1 MCQKLSPP
9 SSPSKILRAALW
21 LRLFCFFVG
30 AVRNRALLCVV
41 SAEPRLRPTSD
52 FTRDSQTVMHQLN
65 RTQLKILPIS
75 ERQHKMSVA
84 DVYPLDAEIPPSEN
98 ERLPIVAERIRTAK
112 QNGKPVIWM
121 MGAHVM
127 RRGNSRFIIDL
138 MERGII
144 THLATNG
151 ACAIHDFELAHIGAT
166 LEDVEDYIW
175 DGKFGNWEETGRYLN
190 EAIIRGY
197 QDKLG
202 FGEAVGR
209 LIQEGEE
216 GISFPH
222 RDVSI
227 FAAAYR
233 LGMPITV
240 HKGIGYDIID
250 QHPSADYAA
259 MGWTTGEDFLRF
271 AHSVSQLEGGVF
283 LNLGSAVMG
292 PEVYLKSLS
301 MARNIATQ
309 RGEEIR
315 HFTTANF
322 DLIDFPDFQDEGAPT
337 DAHYYHRPKKTI
349 LIRTVK
355 DGGESYHISGDFA
368 VTVPQLYRLVT
379 TSLAM

>member
-1 MCQKLSPP
+1 MDK
-9 SSPSKILRAALW
+9 
-21 LRLFCFFVG
+21 
-30 AVRNRALLCVV
+30 
-41 SAEPRLRPTSD
+41 
-52 FTRDSQTVMHQLN
+52 LN
-65 RTQLKILPIS
+65 RNQLTVLPLS
-75 ERQHKMSVA
+75 ERRHKMTVA
-84 DVYPLDAEIPPSEN
+84 DVYPLDAEILPCEN
-98 ERLPIVAERIRTAK
+98 PALPIVADRIAK
-112 QNGKPVIWM
+112 AHREGRQVIWM

-138 MERGII
+138 MERRIL
-144 THLATNG
+144 THIATNG

-190 EAIIRGY
+190 EAIVRGY
-197 QDKLG
+197 EDRIG

-209 LIQEGEE
+209 LIQKDEMD
-216 GISFPH
+216 IAFPH
-222 RDVSI
+222 RDVSM

-233 LGMPITV
+233 LGVPFTV
-240 HKGIGYDIID
+240 HKGIGFDIID
-250 QHPSADYAA
+250 QHPAADYAA

-301 MARNIATQ
+301 MARNIASQ
-309 RGEEIR
+309 RDEEIR

-322 DLIDFPDFQDEGAPT
+322 DLIDFPDFRDEGSPT

-355 DGGESYHISGDFA
+355 DGGEGYHISGDFS
-368 VTVPQLYRLVT
+368 VTVPQLYRSVI
-379 TSLAM
+379 TSL

>member
-1 MCQKLSPP
+1 MIK
-9 SSPSKILRAALW
+9 
-21 LRLFCFFVG
+21 
-30 AVRNRALLCVV
+30 
-41 SAEPRLRPTSD
+41 
-52 FTRDSQTVMHQLN
+52 LN
-65 RTQLKILPIS
+65 REQLTILPLS
-75 ERQHKMSVA
+75 ERQHKMTVA
-84 DVYPLDAEIPPSEN
+84 DVYPLDADPPPCEN
-98 ERLPIVAERIRTAK
+98 PSLHIVADRIVEAYRTQK
-112 QNGKPVIWM
+112 QVIWM

-138 MERGII
+138 MERRVI
-144 THLATNG
+144 THVATNG

-166 LEDVEDYIW
+166 LEDVEDYIR

-190 EAIIRGY
+190 EAIVRGY
-197 QDKLG
+197 QDSIG
-202 FGEAVGR
+202 FGAAIGR
-209 LIQEGEE
+209 LIQEGEQ
-216 GISFPH
+216 GIPFPH
-222 RDVSI
+222 REVSM

-233 LGMPITV
+233 LGVPFTV

-259 MGWTTGEDFLRF
+259 MGWTTGEDFLCF
-271 AHSVSQLEGGVF
+271 AHSVSRLEGGVF

-301 MARNIATQ
+301 MARNIAAQ

-322 DLIDFPDFQDEGAPT
+322 DLIDFADFQDEGSPT

-355 DGGESYHISGDFA
+355 DGGEGYHISGDFS
-368 VTVPQLYRLVT
+368 VTVPQLYHLIVA
-379 TSLAM
+379 SL

>member
-1 MCQKLSPP
+1 MHQ
-9 SSPSKILRAALW
+9 
-21 LRLFCFFVG
+21 F
-30 AVRNRALLCVV
+30 NRA
-41 SAEPRLRPTSD
+41 
-52 FTRDSQTVMHQLN
+52 
-65 RTQLKILPIS
+65 QLKILPLS
-75 ERQHKMSVA
+75 ERQHKMTVA
-84 DVYPLDAEIPPSEN
+84 DVYSLDTESPPYEN
-98 ERLPIVAERIRTAK
+98 PRLRIVADRIVKAYRE
-112 QNGKPVIWM
+112 QQQVIWM

-144 THLATNG
+144 THVATNG

-175 DGKFGNWEETGRYLN
+175 DGQFGNWEETGRYLN
-190 EAIIRGY
+190 EAIVRGY

-209 LIQEGEE
+209 LIQEGEG
-216 GISFPH
+216 GIPFPH
-222 RDVSI
+222 RAVSM

-233 LGMPITV
+233 LGVPFTV

-250 QHPSADYAA
+250 QHPTADYAA

-322 DLIDFPDFQDEGAPT
+322 DLIDFPHESLQFAGETHGKEEGKPT

-355 DGGESYHISGDFA
+355 DGGESYHISGDFSI
-368 VTVPQLYRLVT
+368 TVPQLYRLI
-379 TSLAM
+379 TSLSINLA

>member
-1 MCQKLSPP
+1 MEK
-9 SSPSKILRAALW
+9 
-21 LRLFCFFVG
+21 
-30 AVRNRALLCVV
+30 
-41 SAEPRLRPTSD
+41 
-52 FTRDSQTVMHQLN
+52 LN
-65 RTQLKILPIS
+65 REQLTILS
-75 ERQHKMSVA
+75 LTERQHKMTVA
-84 DVYPLDAEIPPSEN
+84 DVYPLDAEPPPYEN
-98 ERLPIVAERIRTAK
+98 RNLGIIADRIVEAHRAQK
-112 QNGKPVIWM
+112 QVIWM

-144 THLATNG
+144 THIATNG

-166 LEDVEDYIW
+166 LEDVEDYIR

-197 QDKLG
+197 RDKIG
-202 FGEAVGR
+202 FGEAIGR
-209 LIQEGEE
+209 LIQEGEN

-222 RDVSI
+222 RDVSM

-233 LGMPITV
+233 LGVPFTV
-240 HKGIGYDIID
+240 HKGIGFDIID
-250 QHPSADYAA
+250 QHPAADYAA

-271 AHSVSQLEGGVF
+271 AQRISQLEGGVF

-301 MARNIATQ
+301 MARNIAIQ

-355 DGGESYHISGDFA
+355 DGGEGYHISGDFS
-368 VTVPQLYRLVT
+368 VTVPQLYRLIT
-379 TSLAM
+379 TFL

>member
-1 MCQKLSPP
+1 MTEK
-9 SSPSKILRAALW
+9 
-21 LRLFCFFVG
+21 FN
-30 AVRNRALLCVV
+30 RNHL
-41 SAEPRLRPTSD
+41 T
-52 FTRDSQTVMHQLN
+52 
-65 RTQLKILPIS
+65 ILPLS
-75 ERQHKMSVA
+75 ERRHKMTVA
-84 DVYPLDAEIPPSEN
+84 DVYALDAETPPNEN
-98 ERLPIVAERIRTAK
+98 ENLRIVAERIAQARRR
-112 QNGKPVIWM
+112 GKPVIWM

-138 MERGII
+138 MERGVI
-144 THLATNG
+144 THVATNG

-190 EAIIRGY
+190 EAIVRGY
-197 QDKLG
+197 RDKIG
-202 FGEAVGR
+202 FGEAIGR
-209 LIQEGEE
+209 FIQKGENTVPFPYRE
-216 GISFPH
+216 ISM
-222 RDVSI
+222 

-233 LGMPITV
+233 LGVPFTV
-240 HKGIGYDIID
+240 HKGIGYDITE

-259 MGWTTGEDFLRF
+259 IGWTTGEDFLRF
-271 AHSVSQLEGGVF
+271 AHSISQLEGGVF

-301 MARNIATQ
+301 MARNIAAQ

-322 DLIDFPDFQDEGAPT
+322 DLIDFPDFQEEGQPT

-355 DGGESYHISGDFA
+355 DGGESYHISGDFS
-368 VTVPQLYRLVT
+368 VTVPQLYRLLIA
-379 TSLAM
+379 SLATQ